1 MPRRAFDE
9 HPSRCMQRRRGRGA
23 FGSVSMAREKEEAGM
38 ESDEQLMD
46 QYLSGDVR
54 AFARLH
60 ARHEPL
66 VRRLVTRNVFRTA
79 DVDDLV
85 QQTFL
90 QLHASRASYLRGERL
105 KPWLCTMAR
114 NVCRD
119 YGRRKRRRPETACEM
134 DDLSAEAQSR
144 LPGELE
150 QTWAPLAAALE
161 SLSAATRQI
170 FHEHFM
176 EDRALVDIARD
187 LRTNPSTVRVR
198 MHRGC
203 RQLRAALAV

>member
-1 MPRRAFDE
+1 
-9 HPSRCMQRRRGRGA
+9 MQ
-23 FGSVSMAREKEEAGM
+23 
-38 ESDEQLMD
+38 SDEQLMEH
-46 QYLSGDVR
+46 YLSGDAR
-54 AFARLH
+54 AFAQLH

-66 VRRLVTRNVFRTA
+66 VRRVVARNVFRAA

-85 QQTFL
+85 QQTFM
-90 QLHASRASYLRGERL
+90 QLHASRASYRCGERL
-105 KPWLCTMAR
+105 KPWLCAMAR

-119 YGRRKRRRPETACEM
+119 YGRRKKRRPEVAFEM
-134 DDLSAEAQSR
+134 DHLSAEMPSR

-150 QTWAPLAAALE
+150 HACAPLTAALA
-161 SLSAATRQI
+161 SLSAATQRI

-176 EDRALVDIARD
+176 EDRPLVEIARD
-187 LRTNPSTVRVR
+187 LRTNPTTVRVR